1 MRSWLLLLFG
11 FALLTAAAEMRG
23 APQSSGLPYA
33 ISAPRPEY
41 PIQAFRAR
49 RQGTA
54 ILVLDVDPATGKV
67 GRVQLRR
74 SSGHRQ
80 LDRLALKTA
89 AKWLF
94 QPQTVT
100 RLGVTVRFSPSGV
113 FVGQDLI
120 PDRPVPFAGTI
131 TATDSRAKTITV
143 RGARGTDVIAVGP
156 ETKFSRNGR
165 PGSLSDATVGSS
177 VSGTAKVT
185 SGPRALAVSIVI
197 E

>member
-11 FALLTAAAEMRG
+11 FALLTAAAETRG
-23 APQSSGLPYA
+23 APQASGLPYA

-41 PIQAFRAR
+41 PIQAFRTR

-74 SSGHRQ
+74 STGHRQ

-89 AKWLF
+89 TKWLF

-120 PDRPVPFAGTI
+120 PDRPIPFAGTI
-131 TATDSRAKTITV
+131 TAIDARAKTITV
-143 RGARGTDVIAVGP
+143 RGPRGTDVIAVGP
-156 ETKFSRNGR
+156 DTKFSRNGR
-165 PGSLSDATVGSS
+165 RGSLTDASIGSK

-185 SGPRALAVSIVI
+185 SESRALAVSVDID
-197 E
+197 